1 MIACGGSGM
10 TEEISA
16 SSAQCSVF
24 CLLNESVPTGTAVC
38 LKDMEGNILTEWEVP
53 CSFSSVVISCP
64 EMTLGETYLL
74 SFGENSEEITLEET
88 AMLVG
93 KAQGLMFGGMH
104 WPGGPGFGG
113 RPEPSAEGENPGM
126 RPFAGEMPDSDNMDS
141 PRFDRRNG
149 QNGEKTDNMEE
160 TP

>member
-1 MIACGGSGM
+1 M

-24 CLLNESVPTGTAVC
+24 CLLNESVSAGTAVC

-74 SFGENSEEITLEET
+74 SFGENSKEITLEET

-93 KAQGLMFGGMH
+93 EAQRMMFGGMR
-104 WPGGPGFGG
+104 WPPGFGE
-113 RPEPSAEGENPGM
+113 RPKPPGEGEMSEMQPVAGEIPEM
-126 RPFAGEMPDSDNMDS
+126 PPFAGEMTDWDNMD
-141 PRFDRRNG
+141 PPPFARNNE
-149 QNGEKTDNMEE
+149 QSEETAENMEE
-160 TP
+160 MP